1 MTSVATSPT
10 VLDAVAESFATAG
23 RYNRDDKVQ
32 PVAVLWPDPTRAWE
46 PVIDLLRDI
55 TPILTLGDFD
65 DESQSGPAIWI
76 RCQLTEPSDQPVVIY
91 LPGVERSDLRAIETS
106 PMHLQPLAELQFRA
120 TWWQRGSHGP
130 WTPAGFLRSADG
142 LALDLGRDEQT
153 SSALVLALREV
164 IGTPV
169 DVLKGK
175 GRIDSSYLS
184 SLLVSDTN
192 KLLLEWLDAPDRAR
206 SERPANEWAA
216 FLAQC
221 RSDFGLDIESEGP
234 LTVAEKL
241 ASQVGAWGAAWAR
254 FADAPHLYP
263 NIPERLRQA
272 KPPVTALFEFAGG
285 PWPQDNEDAE
295 SELASA
301 LASLGAGAPASARDR
316 IRLLEGEHAPRRGS
330 VWAKLGRTPL
340 ADALSSLDHV
350 ARATASLPT
359 VDSVAEFKEWYAAE
373 GHKVDLAAIA
383 ALAKVT
389 DPPLREVV
397 GTALRAAYLPWLD
410 DVARA
415 FQDVM
420 VEEGADSD
428 VGLTIEDGDCV
439 IFVDGL
445 RLDVGETLRARLGAG
460 GVTASLTPRLAAVPT
475 MTSSG
480 KPAVV
485 PLAVALGTGDA
496 LAPTTDGVEVNAP
509 LLRKLLATES
519 VQALSPDETGDPT
532 GRGWTETGDLDG
544 TGHKLGIKL
553 VDRIG
558 QEIADI
564 ATRVQQLLGAG
575 WTRVHIVTDHGWLL
589 MPGGLPKVE
598 LPIHLAVTR
607 KSRCARLIAGAGNV
621 DQPTFKWTWD
631 PSVRIAVPRGVAAFE
646 AGCIYEHGGVSP
658 QESITPH
665 LVVTSGAIVGGARI
679 EGVRWRGLRCRVD
692 FAMVPSGASLEIR
705 RTPGNSAG
713 SLVASKPVE
722 GTDEASVLVEDD
734 SVLGQSAYV
743 VIVSASGEI
752 LAQLPTKVGD

>member
-1 MTSVATSPT
+1 MTSVATSLT
-10 VLDAVAESFATAG
+10 VLGEVADSLAAAG

-65 DESQSGPAIWI
+65 DASQSGPAIWI

-175 GRIDSSYLS
+175 GRIDATYLS
-184 SLLVSDTN
+184 SLLISDTN
-192 KLLLEWLDAPDRAR
+192 KLLLEWLDAPDQARAAR
-206 SERPANEWAA
+206 SANEWSA
-216 FLAQC
+216 FLSQC
-221 RSDFGLDIESEGP
+221 RNDFGIDLEAAGP
-234 LTVAEKL
+234 LTVAQEL
-241 ASQVGAWGAAWAR
+241 AGQAGTWGNLWAR

-263 NIPERLRQA
+263 RIPERLRQA
-272 KPPVTALFEFAGG
+272 KPPATALFELGSG
-285 PWPQDNEDAE
+285 PWPQDNEEAE
-295 SELASA
+295 VALSTA
-301 LASLGAGAPASARDR
+301 LASLGAGAPGSARDR
-316 IRLLEGEHAPRRGS
+316 IKALEEEHAPRRES
-330 VWAKLGRTPL
+330 VWAKLGKAPL
-340 ADALSSLDHV
+340 ADALSLLDQV
-350 ARATASLPT
+350 ARATASLPA
-359 VDSVAEFKEWYAAE
+359 VDSVEAFKDWYAAE
-373 GHKVDLAAIA
+373 GHKVDQAATA
-383 ALAKVT
+383 ALTKVT

-397 GTALRAAYLPWLD
+397 GTALRATYLPWLD
-410 DVARA
+410 DVARS
-415 FQDVM
+415 FQDVL
-420 VEEGADSD
+420 VQVPAGNT
-428 VGLTIEDGDCV
+428 GLTIEDGDCV
-439 IFVDGL
+439 IFVDGI
-445 RLDVGETLRARLGAG
+445 RLDVCQTLRTRLAAG
-460 GVTASLTPRLAAVPT
+460 GMTASLTPRLAAVPT

-480 KPAVV
+480 KPAVA
-485 PLAVALGTGDA
+485 PLKNVLGTGDA
-496 LAPTTDGVEVNAP
+496 LAPTSDGVEVNAP

-665 LVVTSGAIVGGARI
+665 LVVTSGTIVGGARI

-692 FAMVPSGASLEIR
+692 FAMVPSGANLDIR
-705 RTPGNSAG
+705 RTPGDAAG

-734 SVLGQSAYV
+734 SVLGESAYV

>member
-1 MTSVATSPT
+1 MTTVAASLT
-10 VLDAVAESFATAG
+10 VLDAVAESVAAAG

-46 PVIDLLRDI
+46 PVIDLFRGT

-65 DESQSGPAIWI
+65 DASQTGPAIWI
-76 RCQLTEPSDQPVVIY
+76 RCQLSEHRDQPVVIY
-91 LPGVERSDLRAIETS
+91 LPGVERSELRAIESS
-106 PMHLQPLAELQFRA
+106 PTHLQPLAELQFRA

-130 WTPAGFLRSADG
+130 WTPAGFLRSSDG
-142 LALDLGRDEQT
+142 LALDLGRDDGT
-153 SSALVLALREV
+153 SSALALALRE
-164 IGTPV
+164 IIATPV
-169 DVLKGK
+169 DVLASK
-175 GRIDSSYLS
+175 GRIDASYLS

-192 KLLLEWLDAPDRAR
+192 KLLLEWLDSPDHAR
-206 SERPANEWAA
+206 SERAANEWSA

-221 RSDFGLDIESEGP
+221 RNDFGLDIEAAGP

-241 ASQVGAWGAAWAR
+241 ASQVGPWGTAWAR

-272 KPPVTALFEFAGG
+272 KPPATALFELGSG

-316 IRLLEGEHAPRRGS
+316 IKLLEAEHAPRRGS

-350 ARATASLPT
+350 ARVTASLPT
-359 VDSVAEFKEWYAAE
+359 VDSVGDFKDWYAAE
-373 GHKVDLAAIA
+373 GHKVDQAATA

-397 GTALRAAYLPWLD
+397 GTALRAVYLPWLD

-415 FQDVM
+415 FQNAM
-420 VEEGADSD
+420 LGGADSD

-445 RLDVGETLRARLGAG
+445 RLDVGETLRARLAAG
-460 GVTASLTPRLAAVPT
+460 GMTASLTPRIAAVPT

-480 KPAVV
+480 KPAVA
-485 PLAVALGTGDA
+485 PLAVGLGTGDA
-496 LAPTTDGVEVNAP
+496 LAPTSDGVEVNAP

-519 VQALSPDETGDPT
+519 VQALGSDETGDPT
-532 GRGWTETGDLDG
+532 GQAWTETGDLDG

-564 ATRVQQLLGAG
+564 ATRAQQLLGAG
-575 WTRVHIVTDHGWLL
+575 WKRVHIVTDHGWLL

-607 KSRCARLIAGAGNV
+607 KSRCARLTAGAGNV

-692 FAMVPSGASLEIR
+692 FAMVPSGANLDIR
-705 RTPGNSAG
+705 RTPGDAAG

-734 SVLGQSAYV
+734 SVLGESTYV